1 MTDTTDTSSDRQPED
16 LRHGLTERS
25 HDEIKAWHS
34 AIARY
39 LDANGKE
46 DSEGCETVANFF
58 LQAGLR
64 AKGLGRVVEAA
75 ALLERAVSLGDRR
88 DDAITGLAHALL
100 HCNRLEEAHAV
111 LDQAPET
118 LASTGVV
125 LWLRGQIELKRR
137 RFPSA
142 EDWLRRA
149 IAQGPARAEMLI
161 DLSFAL
167 DENKKFVE
175 SAEAVTRALSMNSS
189 LYDSYLE
196 AGDQALAIDQE
207 ALALWWL
214 RRAEKVTPSTP
225 AAWHYLGTRY
235 YVLGARDDAERA
247 QLASLQCAPSLNAY
261 HSLSRLLEQSNRIKQ
276 ASNVARAGLRVDP
289 SHAALRNVMAR
300 CLSRQGTKEQAIAI
314 LREVGEGTGD
324 LETKASALIFAGKIL
339 DEQNRFD
346 EAFEAFSMGKKLRA
360 AHPDY
365 GTFNLDNAYRQL
377 QECKALAAD
386 QLTPAANFERTAGE
400 PDVLVFFVGFPRS
413 GTTLLQEVMHA
424 HPDIVV
430 AEERSMAS
438 IVRSLLLKLSQ
449 DLRAG
454 LAHLTPAKVQM
465 LRRAYFLQASV
476 YKPWAGKRVFVD
488 KMPLNLILLPILR
501 LIFPEAKIMLGLR
514 HPCSAVL
521 SCFMQDFHLN
531 NAMVHMLSLDSISVY
546 YNEVMDLWLALTK
559 DPTFAP
565 LVVKYEDVVKD
576 LESQARRL
584 TDFFGVP
591 FSSEMLAY
599 AEKAKTRAMI
609 RTPSYSQVVRP
620 IYTDALERWRNYAAH
635 LAPFQERLSPY
646 IKAFGYKD

>member
-1 MTDTTDTSSDRQPED
+1 MTDTTTPFPDRRSEELKAPLPECS
-16 LRHGLTERS
+16 RKEA
-25 HDEIKAWHS
+25 KAWPP

-39 LDANGKE
+39 LETDAQV
-46 DSEGCETVANFF
+46 DSEGREAVANDFF
-58 LQAGLR
+58 HAGVR
-64 AKGLGRVVEAA
+64 AKGLGRVAEAA
-75 ALLERAVSLGDRR
+75 TLLERAVSLGCREDE
-88 DDAITGLAHALL
+88 AVTGLAYALL

-111 LDQAPET
+111 LDRAPET
-118 LASTGVV
+118 LAGESTA
-125 LWLRGQIELKRR
+125 LWLRGQIELKRQ

-142 EDWLRRA
+142 EEWLRRA
-149 IAQGPARAEMLI
+149 IAQGPVRAEMLV

-175 SAEAVTRALSMNSS
+175 SAEAVARALSMNPS

-196 AGDQALAIDQE
+196 VGDQALAIDQE

-276 ASNVARAGLRVDP
+276 ASNVARTGLRLDP
-289 SHAALRNVMAR
+289 ANSALRNVMAR
-300 CLSRQGTKEQAIAI
+300 CLARQGAKEQAIAI
-314 LREVGEGTGD
+314 LREIGEGSGD
-324 LETKASALIFAGKIL
+324 LDTKASALIFAGKIL
-339 DEQNRFD
+339 DGQNRFD
-346 EAFEAFSMGKKLRA
+346 EAFEAFSLGKKLRA
-360 AHPDY
+360 ALPDY
-365 GTFNLDNAYRQL
+365 DTFNLESASRQL
-377 QECKALAAD
+377 RECKALVAD
-386 QLTPAANFERTAGE
+386 ELRPVASEERTVGE

-438 IVRSLLLKLSQ
+438 ITRSLLLKLSH
-449 DLRAG
+449 DVRAG
-454 LAHLTPAKVQM
+454 LAHLTPAKAQM
-465 LRRAYFLQASV
+465 LRRAYFLQASA
-476 YKPWAGKRVFVD
+476 YKPWIGKKVFVD
-488 KMPLNLILLPILR
+488 KMPLNLILLPLLR
-501 LIFPEAKIMLGLR
+501 LIFPEAKIVLGLR

-531 NAMVHMLSLDSISVY
+531 NAMVHMLSLDSISAY
-546 YNEVMDLWLALTK
+546 YNEVMDLWLVLTR
-559 DPTFAP
+559 DPTFTP

-576 LESQARRL
+576 LESQAKRL
-584 TDFFGVP
+584 TEFFGVP
-591 FSSEMLAY
+591 FSPEMLGY
-599 AEKAKTRAMI
+599 AEKAKTRSMI

-620 IYTDALERWRNYAAH
+620 IYTEAVERWRHYASH